1 MKGKSCGQSLIPVM
15 ELWETEASKLHPAG
29 SEKAF

>member
-1 MKGKSCGQSLIPVM
+1 MKGRSCGQSLIPVR
-15 ELWETEASKLHPAG
+15 ELWETGASRLDPAE